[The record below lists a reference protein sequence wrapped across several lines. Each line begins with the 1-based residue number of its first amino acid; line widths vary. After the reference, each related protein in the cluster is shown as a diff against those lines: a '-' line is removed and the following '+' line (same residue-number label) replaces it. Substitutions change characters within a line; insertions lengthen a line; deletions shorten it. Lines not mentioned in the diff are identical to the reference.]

1 MKEVQ
6 IFTDGSCLRNPGPG
20 GYAAILKYQEH
31 ELELSKGYSMT
42 TNNRMEL
49 MAVIA
54 ALSCLTERCAVT
66 LTSDSMYLKNGI
78 NSWIHTWKN
87 NGWLTSSKQPVKN
100 ADLWCLLD
108 LLCEHHQIS
117 WRWVK
122 GHSGHAENERCDTL
136 ARNAAKGLNGE
147 LLPQDNQW

>member
-31 ELELSKGYSMT
+31 ELELSQGYSMT

-54 ALSCLTERCAVT
+54 ALSRLTEPCAVT
-66 LTSDSMYLKNGI
+66 LTSDSMYVKNGI
-78 NSWIHTWKN
+78 NSWIHTWKS
-87 NGWLTSSKQPVKN
+87 NGWLTATKQPVKN
-100 ADLWCLLD
+100 EDLWRLLD
-108 LLCEHHQIS
+108 LLCARHQIN

-136 ARNAAKGLNGE
+136 ARNAAQGLSGE
-147 LLPQDNQW
+147 LLSQDNRW